1 MRKLILLV
9 AHRLRARSRHRYILL
24 GLFVV
29 LFLCLES
36 GHGYSLEVAIRA
48 PVGCRGGAHE
58 CSADI
63 SLKEARN
70 RASSTPK
77 CVEKI
82 TIGSHNI
89 TRYRRGQCVSKAS
102 TNDYD
107 DRVGATGYFWAD
119 AKDLQDGAD
128 RLAELAEHA
137 KSEKPFLVNDDYF
150 QIVEAV
156 ESPPLEQ
163 HLALCPVIVINGNV
177 GPPLGC
183 VTVAIISPTVTLL
196 RADLSP
202 DLANRSAPLHLVG
215 VFRQP
220 VRGRTM
226 CYIERSTGRKVC
238 QQPVQAT
245 FRISGLIDINFLVH
259 TDLSPSVISDS
270 IARMLKEDLGF
281 SDDQIERDVS
291 EDNETNKIYEVSFR
305 STAPLRES
313 TILKGGWREALDL
326 DININASDTKT
337 IGVHGMTSPM
347 VCRQASGQLIDY
359 HAPNDAQRA
368 TYATELNR
376 NLGRAIMRAC
386 NQSNPSSTVRFTK

>member
-1 MRKLILLV
+1 MRKFILLV

-24 GLFVV
+24 ELFVV

-48 PVGCRGGAHE
+48 PAGCQGGARD

-70 RASSTPK
+70 RASSLPK
-77 CVEKI
+77 KCLEKI
-82 TIGSHNI
+82 TPPPSCDEAS
-89 TRYRRGQCVSKAS
+89 TKCYLEPPCVNEAS
-102 TNDYD
+102 TNEYYPAA
-107 DRVGATGYFWAD
+107 GAIGYFWANVT
-119 AKDLQDGAD
+119 DLQDGAD
-128 RLAELAEHA
+128 TLAELAEHA

-163 HLALCPVIVINGNV
+163 HLALCQVRVINANV
-177 GPPLGC
+177 GPPVGC
-183 VTVAIISPTVTLL
+183 VTVAIITPTVTLL
-196 RADLSP
+196 RANYSSH
-202 DLANRSAPLHLVG
+202 LAAQRAPRLVG
-215 VFRQP
+215 R
-220 VRGRTM
+220 RTVHHHR
-226 CYIERSTGRKVC
+226 EPPAV
-238 QQPVQAT
+238 VT
-245 FRISGLIDINFLVH
+245 FRISGLIDIDFLVH
-259 TDLSPSVISDS
+259 TDLSPNVISDF

-305 STAPLRES
+305 STAPLREL

-326 DININASDTKT
+326 DINIINASDTKT
-337 IGVHGMTSPM
+337 IKVYGTASPM

-359 HAPNDAQRA
+359 HAPNDAQRG

-386 NQSNPSSTVRFTK
+386 NQSKLVDAKNIDCH